1 MLALLTFCWRSVLIT
16 IACMQGPDKRRR
28 RNKALDV
35 ELALYVRWH
44 SPTNKTKV
52 TRLSLRAVETVDVL
66 QAS

>member
-1 MLALLTFCWRSVLIT
+1 MFCSRPVQIT
-16 IACMQGPDKRRR
+16 DACMQGPDKRRR
-28 RNKALDV
+28 QCKAADV

-44 SPTNKTKV
+44 SPTYKTKV

>member
-1 MLALLTFCWRSVLIT
+1 
-16 IACMQGPDKRRR
+16 MQGPDKRRR
-28 RNKALDV
+28 RSKAMDV